1 MPFGGHGSSANH
13 RPSAYY
19 AADYCAY
26 PVASFEA
33 TAPAPLLGEI
43 KGLRP

>member
-1 MPFGGHGSSANH
+1 PFGGLGASGNH

-33 TAPAPLLGEI
+33 RSVKNIENEI
-43 KGLRP
+43 KGLRA